1 RRRWQRFEVAG
12 RVRGAGA
19 RRHGALCE
27 DRQGERA
34 EDRLGAGFFS
44 KMGSRCRGND
54 DLRSFD
60 MKLIPSG
67 ESLGA
72 RIEGLDLAR
81 PLQPAELQG
90 VLQALGKYG
99 VVRSPRPE
107 RSGKQLRVFSSPAW
121 DPAVRDVS
129 E

>member
-1 RRRWQRFEVAG
+1 
-12 RVRGAGA
+12 
-19 RRHGALCE
+19 
-27 DRQGERA
+27 
-34 EDRLGAGFFS
+34 
-44 KMGSRCRGND
+44 
-54 DLRSFD
+54 

-99 VVRSPRPE
+99 VVRFPRQE
-107 RSGKQLRVFSSPAW
+107 LSGKQLRDFSAPGRTGT
-121 DPAVRDVS
+121 PTCRTVG
-129 E
+129 